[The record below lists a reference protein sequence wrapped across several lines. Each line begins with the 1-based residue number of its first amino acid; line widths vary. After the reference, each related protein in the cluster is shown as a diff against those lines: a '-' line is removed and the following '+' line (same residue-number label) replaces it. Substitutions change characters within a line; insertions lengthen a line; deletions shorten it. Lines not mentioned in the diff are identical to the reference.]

1 LIGGLYETRDA
12 HAPLSPGDGRQK
24 CFLLPVPRADQSA
37 KLVDNFISDEPYW
50 LHATEELFIEF
61 DAHFMPWKPAADALQ
76 LAADLLNDDSFPS
89 TPAAIAERYGWE
101 ARRLNPAIN
110 YLKNRQLAGVR
121 TAIGMRQWAAF
132 HVEKTDATQRFVKS
146 RT

>member
-1 LIGGLYETRDA
+1 
-12 HAPLSPGDGRQK
+12 
-24 CFLLPVPRADQSA
+24 
-37 KLVDNFISDEPYW
+37 
-50 LHATEELFIEF
+50 LFIEF

>member
-1 LIGGLYETRDA
+1 M
-12 HAPLSPGDGRQK
+12 
-24 CFLLPVPRADQSA
+24 
-37 KLVDNFISDEPYW
+37 DNFISDEPYW

>member
-1 LIGGLYETRDA
+1 M
-12 HAPLSPGDGRQK
+12 
-24 CFLLPVPRADQSA
+24 
-37 KLVDNFISDEPYW
+37 DNFISDEPYW

-61 DAHFMPWKPAADALQ
+61 DAHFKPW
-76 LAADLLNDDSFPS
+76 N
-89 TPAAIAERYGWE
+89 PAAIAERYGWE

-121 TAIGMRQWAAF
+121 TAIGMGQWAAF